1 MEFVYIGHMKA
12 KSLLILKAAKALILV
27 RIKAAGDW
35 TFYASPATCL
45 YGPHGG
51 VSYWG
56 EYHTL
61 EQVCKQ
67 FGLQFVQYCN
77 GADSA
82 RVLETAKKLAARYER
97 FYDFVHQWKQIDT
110 INFADNSVEAIQQD
124 RAGNIRQV
132 MILRPGGDVSF

>member
-1 MEFVYIGHMKA
+1 MKD
-12 KSLLILKAAKALILV
+12 KSRLILKAAKALILA

-56 EYHTL
+56 SYHEL
-61 EQVCKQ
+61 EAVCKQ
-67 FGLQFVQYCN
+67 FGLAFVQYCDKS
-77 GADSA
+77 DSGL
-82 RVLETAKKLAARYER
+82 VLKMAKQLAARYER
-97 FYDFVHQWKQIDT
+97 FYDFVHQWTQIDT
-110 INFADNSVEAIQQD
+110 VHYGDNSVEAIQQD
-124 RAGNIRQV
+124 RSGAIRQV